1 MPAVSIGLDYGTL
14 SVRCVVIN
22 VSNGEEMGSANY
34 VYPHAVMDTT
44 LPNGMPLPAD
54 WALQHPQDYLN
65 GLATIREALSQAQA
79 EPKDVI
85 GIGMDFTACTLM
97 SVKKDGTPLCF
108 LPQYQNEKHAYVKL
122 WKHHAAQQE
131 ANELNEIAEKR
142 GETFLQRYGGKISSE
157 WMIPKIW
164 QTLREAPEIYEAAD
178 RFIEAG
184 DWVVWQLC
192 GKEMR
197 CATLAGY
204 KAMWSKREGYP
215 SEDFFAA
222 LDERLRYVVDEKLSR
237 NIYPQGTYAGGLTKE
252 AAQLTGLL
260 EGTPVAV
267 CNCDAH
273 VAMPTVGKVTSGQM
287 LMIMG
292 TSNCHM
298 SLGTEETQVP
308 GICGVVED
316 GIIPDLFGYEAG
328 QSCFGDHY
336 DWFVKNCVPESYAI
350 EAREK
355 KLSLHELLT
364 EKARKQKAGQHGL
377 LALDWFNG
385 NRSVLVDV
393 DLTGLILG
401 MTLATK
407 PEDIYR
413 ALIEAT
419 AYGTRIIID
428 NFKNHGIPVT
438 SLYAGGGIAQKN
450 SMLMQIFAD
459 VCNLPIGIVRSTQA
473 PALGSAMFGAL
484 VAGKKNGGYDSIQE
498 ASLAMGG
505 VLDQV
510 YTPIAE
516 NNLVYE
522 EIYKE
527 YVRLHDT
534 FGRGENNVM
543 KTLKALRLR
552 QNA

>member
-1 MPAVSIGLDYGTL
+1 MSKVSIGIDFGTL
-14 SVRCVVIN
+14 SARCVVVD
-22 VSNGEEMGSANY
+22 VSNGRELGSADF
-34 VYPHAVMDTT
+34 VYPHAVMDQY
-44 LPNGMPLPAD
+44 LKDGSPLPAD
-54 WALQHPQDYLN
+54 WALQDPQDYLD
-65 GLATIREALSQAQA
+65 ALSTVRKALA
-79 EPKDVI
+79 KSLVSPEDVI
-85 GIGMDFTACTLM
+85 GVGIDFTACTLM
-97 SVKKDGTPLCF
+97 TTKADGTPLCF
-108 LPQYQNEKHAYVKL
+108 LDEFQHEKHAYVKL
-122 WKHHAAQQE
+122 WKHHAAQKE
-131 ANELNEIAEKR
+131 ANELNAIAEKR
-142 GETFLQRYGGKISSE
+142 GEKFLHRYGGKISSE
-157 WMIPKIW
+157 WMLPKIW
-164 QTLREAPEIYEAAD
+164 QTLREAPQVYEAAD

-184 DWVVWQLC
+184 DWLIWTLC

-204 KAMWSKREGYP
+204 KALWNKRDGYP
-215 SEDFFAA
+215 DDAFYAA
-222 LDERLRYVVDEKLSR
+222 LDERLRHVVDEKLSR
-237 NIYPQGTYAGGLTKE
+237 DIYPQGTRAGYITPK
-252 AAQLTGLL
+252 AASLTGLL
-260 EGTPVAV
+260 PGTPVAV

-273 VAMPTVGKVTSGQM
+273 VAMPTVGKVSPGQM

-298 SLGTEETQVP
+298 SLGTQEKEVP

-336 DWFVKNCVPESYAI
+336 DWFVKNCVPESYAE

-355 KLSLHELLT
+355 NLSLHELLT
-364 EKARKQKAGQHGL
+364 EKASRQKVGQHGL
-377 LALDWFNG
+377 LALDWWNG

-401 MTLATK
+401 LTLTTK

-428 NFKNHGIPVT
+428 NYIKNGIPVN

-450 SMLMQIFAD
+450 PMLMQIFAD
-459 VCNLPIGIVRSTQA
+459 VCNLTIHIVRSTQA

-484 VAGKKNGGYDSIQE
+484 VAGRENGGYDTIADAAQ
-498 ASLAMGG
+498 AMGG

-510 YTPIAE
+510 YSPIPE
-516 NNLVYE
+516 NHAVYE
-522 EIYKE
+522 KIYAE
-527 YVRLHDT
+527 YVRLHDL
-534 FGRGENNVM
+534 FGRGGNDVM
-543 KTLKALRLR
+543 KRIKSIRLE
-552 QNA
+552 QN